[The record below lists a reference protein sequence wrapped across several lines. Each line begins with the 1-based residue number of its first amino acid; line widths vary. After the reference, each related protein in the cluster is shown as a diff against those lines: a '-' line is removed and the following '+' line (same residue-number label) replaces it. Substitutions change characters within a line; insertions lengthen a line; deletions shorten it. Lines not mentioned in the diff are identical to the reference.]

1 MRAVDAEAEAAEGA
15 VGPVVEGDRREDADP
30 QTASEVQTEVEAGE
44 EVSVTIFYPTIKS
57 PKKDTRQMDLGT
69 APDGFFTRQME
80 ILKKDRAMWE
90 SKIHPARCFQLARDL
105 HWTGPKK

>member
-1 MRAVDAEAEAAEGA
+1 MTWLAHRLLCYVQGA
-15 VGPVVEGDRREDADP
+15 FLENLG
-30 QTASEVQTEVEAGE
+30 EVCERLKSLTETGL
-44 EVSVTIFYPTIKS
+44 FFPTIKS
-57 PKKDTRQMDLGT
+57 PEKDTRQMDLGT
-69 APDGFFTRQME
+69 APDGFLTRQME

>member
-1 MRAVDAEAEAAEGA
+1 M
-15 VGPVVEGDRREDADP
+15 
-30 QTASEVQTEVEAGE
+30 GE
-44 EVSVTIFYPTIKS
+44 HKPLWPRSHKKTNVNVYPTIKS

-69 APDGFFTRQME
+69 APDGFLTRQME